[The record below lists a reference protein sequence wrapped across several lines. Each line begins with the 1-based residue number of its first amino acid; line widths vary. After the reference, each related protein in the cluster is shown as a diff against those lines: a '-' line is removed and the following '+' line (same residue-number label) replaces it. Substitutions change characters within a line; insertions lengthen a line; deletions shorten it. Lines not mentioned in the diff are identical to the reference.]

1 MSKSIEKD
9 TFIQQTLTSCR
20 LVVVSMII
28 CCILYTLLIL
38 GIGQMLTP
46 YTANGSLIQN
56 EKGEF
61 IGSEVLAQGFTNA
74 KYFWPRPSAVGYNA
88 SATGGS
94 NLSPTNPALRT
105 RAEEILTKLGSSEGR
120 LIPADL
126 VTASGS
132 GMDPNITKSAAEY
145 QAKRVALARGL
156 AVDFVLEIV
165 NKNAKKSGS
174 ILTPEPIVNVL
185 LLNIALDKLGK

>member
-1 MSKSIEKD
+1 MSKSIENAS
-9 TFIQQTLTSCR
+9 FIQQILTSCR
-20 LVVVSMII
+20 LVVISMII

-38 GIGQMLTP
+38 GIGQILTP

-56 EKGEF
+56 EKGEL

-105 RAEEILTKLGSSEGR
+105 RAEDILTKLKNSEGK

-132 GMDPNITKSAAEY
+132 GMDPNITISAAEY
-145 QAKRVALARGL
+145 QAERVALARGL
-156 AVDFVLEIV
+156 PVASVKEIIA
-165 NKNAKKSGS
+165 KNAKKMGG
-174 ILTPEPIVNVL
+174 ILTPEPLVNVL

>member
-1 MSKSIEKD
+1 MSKSIEHD
-9 TFIQQTLTSCR
+9 SFSQQILTSCR

-28 CCILYTLLIL
+28 CSILYTLLIL

-56 EKGEF
+56 EKGEL
-61 IGSEVLAQGFTNA
+61 IGSEVLAQGFTGV

-88 SATGGS
+88 TATGGS
-94 NLSPTNPALRT
+94 NLSPTNPVLRT
-105 RAEEILTKLGSSEGR
+105 RAEEILAKHRSSGVR
-120 LIPADL
+120 LMPADL

-132 GMDPNITKSAAEY
+132 GMDPNISLSAAKY
-145 QAKRVALARGL
+145 QAERVALARGL
-156 AVDFVLEIV
+156 SVSSVLEIV
-165 NKNAKKSGS
+165 NENAIKTGGM
-174 ILTPEPIVNVL
+174 LTPEPLVNVL

>member
-1 MSKSIEKD
+1 MSKTIEKD
-9 TFIQQTLTSCR
+9 NWLSQLTTSIR
-20 LVVVSMII
+20 IVIASMVI
-28 CCILYTLLIL
+28 CCVLYILLIL
-38 GIGQMLTP
+38 GVGQLLTP

-56 EKGEF
+56 EKGEN
-61 IGSEVLAQGFTNA
+61 IGSEALAQEFNNP

-105 RAEEILTKLGSSEGR
+105 RAEEILKKYPSQEGK

-132 GMDPNITKSAAEY
+132 GMDPNISLTAATY
-145 QAKRVALARGL
+145 QADRIAAARGIPVESVKEMIAL
-156 AVDFVLEIV
+156 F
-165 NKNAKKSGS
+165 AKKSGGM
-174 ILTPEPIVNVL
+174 LTPEPLVNVL
-185 LLNIALDKLGK
+185 LINIALDKMGK